1 VNTNDPADAGS
12 TGSQTPEPETGARA
26 ERATMLATVGG
37 VAAIVL
43 VVVLANIVGAVGPD
57 KEPSGGPPAATG
69 TPSASP
75 TPKREVLDALPPEQV
90 AALGIKDRPPVGA
103 KALAKA
109 AEKAAAV
116 QPYTFKISSFNVLG
130 TQHTAPGGDAQDYA
144 PGRIRA
150 DWAADLVAAYGASVV
165 GMQEVQIDQL
175 DAISRATGG
184 RFAFYPGSEL
194 GAKGVPQSLM
204 WDTTVWTLTYKTSIT
219 IPFVDTQRPQPIVRL
234 QNIATGREIYVMNV
248 HNSPKDAHGREW
260 ERDRAMAIEV
270 AAIKELRKDNLP
282 VFVTGDFN
290 EHAEAFCKITGGTD
304 LEAANGGSNAGGS
317 CRPPNPMRVDWMF
330 GSPDAAFSGFLM
342 DTGAQVRRIT
352 DHAVLSA
359 TVTVS

>member
-1 VNTNDPADAGS
+1 VNPGA
-12 TGSQTPEPETGARA
+12 PEPEQRPHS
-26 ERATMLATVGG
+26 ERTTVLATVAG

-43 VVVLANIVGAVGPD
+43 VVLFANLIGNVGPD
-57 KEPSGGPPAATG
+57 SQPGAGSLGATATG
-69 TPSASP
+69 SATP
-75 TPKREVLDALPPEQV
+75 TPQREVLDQLPAEEV
-90 AALGIKDRPPVGA
+90 AALGIDSRPPVGA

-116 QPYTFKISSFNVLG
+116 QPYTFRISSFNVLG
-130 TQHTAPGGDAQDYA
+130 TQHTAPGGDAQEFA
-144 PGRIRA
+144 PGRVRA
-150 DWAADLVAAYGASVV
+150 DWAADLVGAYGASVV
-165 GMQEVQIDQL
+165 GMQEVQVDQL
-175 DAISRATGG
+175 DAIGRATAG
-184 RFAFYPGSEL
+184 RFAFYPGVEL

-204 WDTTVWTLTYKTSIT
+204 WDTTVWTLKWKSSIT

-248 HNSPKDAHGREW
+248 HNSPRDAKGREW
-260 ERDRAMAIEV
+260 ERDRATAIEI

-290 EHAEAFCKITGGTD
+290 EHAEAYCKITGGTD
-304 LEAANGGSNAGGS
+304 LEAASGGTNSGGT
-317 CRPPNPMRVDWMF
+317 CKPPNPMRVDWIF
-330 GSPDAAFSGFLM
+330 GSSDAAFSGFLM

-359 TVTVS
+359 TVNVP